1 MAKKTYL
8 GSALDIKYLGN
19 EPEYGENVLTDIELI
34 KAYNWYSYVC
44 DRADVKKFVIE
55 YFKTSKAGKNII
67 EALNRFPEQ
76 RYTSTLGWI
85 CRILSNGG
93 KIPQETSDF
102 MKKKSKELVE
112 AATAFRN
119 EKEAEQKAKTVV
131 NPATTIRSRIAE
143 QVSNLIGDI
152 EVEVDAWPKTD
163 FKASEYL
170 RKKDVK
176 ALQSNTIA
184 DYYEKL
190 NTELKQAILGKDEQ
204 LKEAYAGWKKSALK
218 KFQEFIEGIISDCR
232 QTAAN
237 SKAARKPRSKKV
249 KSAEQIAAKVKYLK
263 RDDKLNITSANPA
276 GIVRA
281 QNVWVYNVKTRKLAQ
296 YVAKAGGGLNI
307 KGTTILD
314 YDEKLSIQKK
324 LRKPEQVLPSVVQA
338 GKVALRRIMDSINA
352 KPSPLNGRINGDTL
366 IVKVTT

>member
-44 DRADVKKFVIE
+44 DRSHVKKFVID
-55 YFKTSKAGKNII
+55 YFKASKAGNNII
-67 EALNRFPEQ
+67 EALTRYPEQ
-76 RYTSTLGWI
+76 RYVSTLGWI
-85 CRILSNGG
+85 CRILSNGA
-93 KIPQETSDF
+93 KIPEQTTDF
-102 MKKKSKELVE
+102 MKKKSKELIE
-112 AATAFRN
+112 AATAFRK
-119 EKEAEQKAKTVV
+119 EKDAEQKAKVTV
-131 NPATTIRSRIAE
+131 NPANTIKSRISE

-152 EVEVDAWPKTD
+152 EVEVDAWPKTN

-176 ALQSNTIA
+176 SIQSNAIA

-190 NTELKQAILGKDEQ
+190 NVELKEAILGRDDQ
-204 LKEAYAGWKKSALK
+204 LKEAYAGFKKSQLK
-218 KFQEFIEGIISDCR
+218 KFQEFVEGIVADCR

-237 SKAARKPRSKKV
+237 AKATRKPRSKKV
-249 KSAEQIAAKVKYLK
+249 KSAEQIASKVKYMQ
-263 RDDKLNITSANPA
+263 RDAKLNITSVNPA

-281 QNVWVYNVKTRKLAQ
+281 QNVWVYNVKTRKLAH
-296 YVAKAGGGLNI
+296 YVAKSQGGLNI

-314 YDEKLSIQKK
+314 FDEKLSIQKK
-324 LRKPEQVLPSVVQA
+324 LRKPEQILPTVVQA
-338 GKVALRRIMDSINA
+338 GKVAQRRIMDGINA
-352 KPSPLNGRINGDTL
+352 KGAPLNGRINGDTL